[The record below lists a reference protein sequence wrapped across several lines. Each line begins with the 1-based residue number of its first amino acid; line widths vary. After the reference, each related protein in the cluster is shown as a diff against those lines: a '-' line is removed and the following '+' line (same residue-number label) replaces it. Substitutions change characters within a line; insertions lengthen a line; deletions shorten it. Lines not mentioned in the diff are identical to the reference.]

1 MFKYLDVIIGMRYL
15 DVSFYLGNKTKNLF
29 KYMIFFEV
37 NVSFLNKS
45 IILRCLGGDIED
57 VIKENVSS
65 NIIYKVE
72 FYRVDF
78 SCKIRKLFKGYLK
91 LY

>member
-1 MFKYLDVIIGMRYL
+1 MRYL

-45 IILRCLGGDIED
+45 LILRCLGGDIED